1 MMDLTP
7 ADDRRHDL
15 EPGEHEAFYFLF
27 TSSDGKVHGFVRTLF
42 DREAVLELVALHIG
56 GRAWAHQRRS
66 ALLDGPAP
74 ATDGSGPS
82 LKLTCLEPWQGWRCR
97 FQGTVQEL
105 EGATTL
111 QADLDLTYTATVEP
125 ASYRFGTYHQ
135 AQQDGG
141 FSGRLRIGPETWTGE
156 LICYRD
162 HSWGQRP
169 MGAMVDWTIASA
181 PGHFHV
187 VVAEME
193 GQQVCLGRFTT
204 PEGRFTPIHAPRIAA
219 LAEGW
224 RIEDPESGFGAWHV
238 QRLAP
243 PLVAYLGSAGQE
255 ALRNEPRPG
264 DLYRDEIGPALFT
277 APRGRKVVGFWE
289 QARRLR

>member
-1 MMDLTP
+1 M
-7 ADDRRHDL
+7 
-15 EPGEHEAFYFLF
+15 
-27 TSSDGKVHGFVRTLF
+27 
-42 DREAVLELVALHIG
+42 LELVALHIG

-66 ALLDGPAP
+66 ALRDGQTPA
-74 ATDGSGPS
+74 ADGSGPA
-82 LKLTCLEPWQGWRCR
+82 LKLTCLEPWQSWRCR
-97 FQGTVQEL
+97 FQGAVQEL
-105 EGATTL
+105 EGEATL

-125 ASYRFGTYHQ
+125 ARYRFGAYHQ
-135 AQQDGG
+135 AQQDGRL
-141 FSGRLRIGPETWTGE
+141 SGRLRVGPETWTGE

-169 MGAMVDWTIASA
+169 MGAAVRWTIASG

-193 GQQVCLGRFTT
+193 GQQVCLGRFKT
-204 PEGRFTPIHAPRIAA
+204 PEGQFTPIRNPRIAA

-224 RIEDPESGFGAWHV
+224 RIEDPGSGFGAWHV

-243 PLVAYLGSAGQE
+243 PLLAYLGPAGQE
-255 ALRNEPRPG
+255 ALRHEPQPG

-277 APRGRKVVGFWE
+277 APRDRKVVGFWE
-289 QARRLR
+289 QARRLT